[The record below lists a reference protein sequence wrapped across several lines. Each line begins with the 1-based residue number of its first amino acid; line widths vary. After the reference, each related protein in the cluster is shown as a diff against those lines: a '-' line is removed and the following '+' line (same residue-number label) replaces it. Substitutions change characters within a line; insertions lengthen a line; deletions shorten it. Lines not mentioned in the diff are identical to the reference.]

1 MNLIIVAGFLGAG
14 KTTLLLKIASDL
26 VSLKRMRVAIIEN
39 EIGQIGID
47 NQYLELE
54 GLKVQQ
60 LQSGC
65 ICCALSS
72 DLITTLDQLQKSYHP
87 DVVIL
92 EPSGVANAAKI
103 LEVIDRSP
111 LGISERKVIVLVD
124 ATRFRAIMAITFP
137 FVQDSLNVADIVV
150 VNKIDGVDRRATE
163 EITKEVE
170 CLTGTA
176 KILKISATQGTG
188 LKELMREVC

>member
-26 VSLKRMRVAIIEN
+26 VSLKRKRVAIIEN

-176 KILKISATQGTG
+176 KVLKISATQGTG

>member
-176 KILKISATQGTG
+176 KVLKVSATQGTG

>member
-1 MNLIIVAGFLGAG
+1 VNLIIVAGFLGAG

-176 KILKISATQGTG
+176 KVLKISATQGTG

>member
-1 MNLIIVAGFLGAG
+1 VNLIIVAGFLGAG

>member
-14 KTTLLLKIASDL
+14 KTTLLLKIVSDL

>member
-1 MNLIIVAGFLGAG
+1 VNLIIVAGFLGVG

-176 KILKISATQGTG
+176 KVLKISATQGTG

>member
-1 MNLIIVAGFLGAG
+1 
-14 KTTLLLKIASDL
+14 
-26 VSLKRMRVAIIEN
+26 MRVAIIEN

>member
-1 MNLIIVAGFLGAG
+1 VNLIIVAGFLGAG

-26 VSLKRMRVAIIEN
+26 VSLKRKRVAIIEN

-176 KILKISATQGTG
+176 KVLKISATQGTG

>member
-1 MNLIIVAGFLGAG
+1 MNLIIVAGFLGVG

-176 KILKISATQGTG
+176 KVLKISATQGTG

>member
-176 KILKISATQGTG
+176 KVLKISATQGTG

>member
-1 MNLIIVAGFLGAG
+1 VNLIIVAGFLGAG
-14 KTTLLLKIASDL
+14 KTTLLLKITSDL

-176 KILKISATQGTG
+176 KVLKISATQGTG